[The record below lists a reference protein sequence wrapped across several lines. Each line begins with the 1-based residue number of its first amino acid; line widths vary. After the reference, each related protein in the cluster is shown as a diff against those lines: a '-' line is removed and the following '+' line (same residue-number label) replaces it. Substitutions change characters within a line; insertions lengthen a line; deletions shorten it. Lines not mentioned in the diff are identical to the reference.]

1 MTYWSEDK
9 PNNSE
14 VASGCNLEQL
24 KNELEIIE
32 LELEN
37 ASDYVRTLLECRKDV
52 LSKKKDMM
60 LIYGQISEVELADIY
75 QDEYYNKKMGH

>member
-1 MTYWSEDK
+1 MTFWSEDK

-14 VASGCNLEQL
+14 IASGCSFERLQ
-24 KNELEIIE
+24 NELELIE

-60 LIYGQISEVELADIY
+60 LIYGQISEEELADIY